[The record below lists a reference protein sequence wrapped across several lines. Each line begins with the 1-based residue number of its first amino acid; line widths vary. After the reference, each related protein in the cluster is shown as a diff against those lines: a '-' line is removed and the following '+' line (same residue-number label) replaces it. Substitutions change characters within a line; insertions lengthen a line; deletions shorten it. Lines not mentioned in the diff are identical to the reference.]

1 MKNPFLIGRQF
12 EPESFLDREK
22 ETAFIL
28 DEVTQNGNLVLFGSR
43 RLGKTWLIEKVF
55 DELEKKELAST
66 LFFDI
71 QQYATLAFFVN
82 DFVLKVYR
90 ASSYEDKIE
99 NFFKHFL
106 PTTFMH
112 FSLSL
117 GPVKFE
123 LQTQKAENIHQAMIE
138 VLQIPEKMSQEKP
151 FVIAFDEFQ
160 EFKVLDETIIPVL
173 RSQIQHQKFATYI
186 FAGSK
191 ESVIK
196 KMFLSKNGPFF
207 QSMKHLH
214 LVNYLPI
221 ASCRDFLT
229 RKFYDTDKKIT
240 PDGIDTLLDYS
251 KGHPLFMQI
260 LARRSWQKTNKICDQ
275 EIVISSLQE
284 ELDINQYEYEAKI
297 NLIHSREQRA
307 ALFSL
312 AKDETELFKRENLD
326 LYDIHNPNTMN
337 RAILQL
343 IEMGLIE
350 KIDRGKYRFSDLFFK
365 EFLKQR
371 LM

>member
-12 EPESFLDREK
+12 EPDSFLDREK
-22 ETAFIL
+22 ETMFIM
-28 DEVTQNGNLVLFGSR
+28 DEVTQNGNMVLFGSR

-55 DELEKKELAST
+55 DELKKKELATT

-71 QQYATLAFFVN
+71 QQYATLAFFVS
-82 DFVLKVYR
+82 DFVLKIYQT
-90 ASSYEDKIE
+90 SSTEDKIE
-99 NFFKHFL
+99 SFFKHFL
-106 PTTFMH
+106 PTTYMH

-117 GPVKFE
+117 GPVKLE
-123 LQTQKAENIHQAMIE
+123 LQTQKAENIHQTLIE
-138 VLQIPEKMSQEKP
+138 ALQIPEKISQTKP
-151 FVIAFDEFQ
+151 FIIAFDEFQ
-160 EFKVLDETIIPVL
+160 EFKVLDESIIPVF
-173 RSQIQHQKFATYI
+173 RSQIQHQKQTCYI

-191 ESVIK
+191 ESVIQ
-196 KMFLSKNGPFF
+196 KMFLSKNAPFF

-214 LVNYLPI
+214 LVNYLPLS
-221 ASCRDFLT
+221 ACKDFLT
-229 RKFYDTDKKIT
+229 RKFYETGKKIS
-240 PDGIDTLLDYS
+240 PDGIDTLLEYT

-260 LARRSWQKTNKICDQ
+260 LARRSWQKTDKLCGK
-275 EIVISSLQE
+275 EIVLSSLQE
-284 ELDINQYEYEAKI
+284 ELDIGQYEYEAKI

-312 AKDETELFKRENLD
+312 AKDETELFKRENLE
-326 LYDIHNPNTMN
+326 LYDIQNPNTMN

-350 KIDRGKYRFSDLFFK
+350 KIDRGSYRFSDLFFK

-371 LM
+371 LT